1 MKSRFFNYEKQLLP
15 IQRSELLGN
24 LCAVELRASVLIAF
38 SGKSVMGF
46 AVNEE
51 FFDAM
56 ADVHVV
62 VWIGKERA
70 LATCF
75 GQ

>member
-1 MKSRFFNYEKQLLP
+1 MKIRFFNYEKQLLP

-24 LCAVELRASVLIAF
+24 LCAVELRAGVLVAL
-38 SGKSVMGF
+38 GGEAAMGF
-46 AVNEE
+46 AVDEE
-51 FFDAM
+51 LFDAM

-62 VWIGKERA
+62 VWVGKESA